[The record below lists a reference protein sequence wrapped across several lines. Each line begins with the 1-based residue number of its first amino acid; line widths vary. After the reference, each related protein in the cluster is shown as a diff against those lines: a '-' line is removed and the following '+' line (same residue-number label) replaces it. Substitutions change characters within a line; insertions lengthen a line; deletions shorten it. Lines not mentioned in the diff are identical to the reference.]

1 MKKLYATIA
10 FALMAMTSFAE
21 EQNDTTY
28 VTMDFNMNPWN
39 YPLTTEMK
47 GWGPNYD
54 DETGAIFNDTDFT
67 WPVAEGSDKLIT
79 VTVYAVD
86 LDEYP
91 KPSVYATVDN
101 DGDGQAAGY
110 TEDKINVLFTN
121 NGTTMRFKT
130 PEGYK
135 FGKLVFYNF
144 HTPNFLVGDEYEEE
158 FEYELNNSTFK
169 HKLKVWTPSSPKKNS
184 YGYDIWDGDDTNILF
199 NYPYFNAHFMK
210 IDMRLVPDG
219 TSTPDIPDGI
229 SEQIVNSQW
238 SNSKWFDLQGREV
251 KAAKKG
257 IYISNGRKIVK

>member
-10 FALMAMTSFAE
+10 MAMMALSSVAQ

-28 VTMDFNMNPWN
+28 VMFDFNMNPWN
-39 YPLTTEMK
+39 YPLTTETK
-47 GWGPNYD
+47 GWGPNYE

-86 LDEYP
+86 LDEYT
-91 KPSVYATVDN
+91 KPAVYAKVDN

-121 NGTTMRFKT
+121 PGTTMRLKA
-130 PEGYK
+130 PDGYK

-158 FEYELNNSTFK
+158 FEYELNNTTFK

-184 YGYDIWDGDDTNILF
+184 YDYDIWEGNDRNILF
-199 NYPYFNAHFMK
+199 NYSYFTAHFMK
-210 IDMRLVPDG
+210 IDIRLVSDAASSIRE
-219 TSTPDIPDGI
+219 TATKAA
-229 SEQIVNSQW
+229 
-238 SNSKWFDLQGREV
+238 SNAVFDLQGRQV
-251 KAAKKG
+251 KNAKKG
-257 IYISNGRKIVK
+257 IYVTNGKKVIR

>member
-1 MKKLYATIA
+1 MKKLYATI
-10 FALMAMTSFAE
+10 LMAMMAIAASAQ

-28 VTMDFNMNPWN
+28 VMFDFNQNPWN
-39 YPLTTEMK
+39 HPLTTKMK
-47 GWGPNYD
+47 GWGPDYD

-86 LDEYP
+86 LDEYT
-91 KPSVYATVDN
+91 KPAVYAKVDN

-121 NGTTMRFKT
+121 PGTTMRLKA
-130 PEGYK
+130 PDGYK

-144 HTPNFLVGDEYEEE
+144 HTPNFLVGDDYEEE

-219 TSTPDIPDGI
+219 TSTPDIPDSI
-229 SEQIVNSQW
+229 SETVTETAVNAVY
-238 SNSKWFDLQGREV
+238 DLQGRRVES
-251 KAAKKG
+251 ARKG
-257 IYISNGRKIVK
+257 IYVTNGKKVVF

>member
-1 MKKLYATIA
+1 MKKLYTTIA
-10 FALMAMTSFAE
+10 VALMAMTSMAQ

-28 VTMDFNMNPWN
+28 VMFDFNLNPWN

-47 GWGPNYD
+47 GWGPNYE
-54 DETGAIFNDTDFT
+54 DETGAIFKDTDFT

-86 LDEYP
+86 LDEYT
-91 KPSVYATVDN
+91 KPSVYAKVDN
-101 DGDGQAAGY
+101 DGDGQSAGY

-144 HTPNFLVGDEYEEE
+144 HTPNFMVGDDFEEE
-158 FEYELNNSTFK
+158 FEYEMNNTVFK

-184 YGYDIWDGDDTNILF
+184 YDFDIWEGDDTNILF

-210 IDMRLVPDG
+210 IDMRLVPDPA
-219 TSTPDIPDGI
+219 TTICETVTETVDNA
-229 SEQIVNSQW
+229 VY
-238 SNSKWFDLQGREV
+238 DLQGRRVENV
-251 KAAKKG
+251 RKG
-257 IYISNGRKIVK
+257 IYVTNGKKVIR